1 MQRYQFRLDIED
13 TSDSISVEAD
23 SLEEALEEAHRNI
36 KSHTSMEYYL
46 DYEYSEDCEQ
56 YLNELYGV

>member
-23 SLEEALEEAHRNI
+23 SLEEAFEEAHRNI

-46 DYEYSEDCEQ
+46 DYDYSEDLDYEYSEDCE
-56 YLNELYGV
+56 